1 MDDNRIIQL
10 FWKRDET
17 AIKRISEKYSN
28 YCYTIAWNILFNH
41 EDSEECL
48 NDTWLKIWGYIP
60 PNVPKNLSVYAG
72 KITRGLAIDRIRK
85 KTARKRTDTH
95 IVSLDAEVIALNQ
108 IVEKTLDDVMAE
120 KELLSVINKFLY
132 NLPPADRDI
141 FIRRYWYMDTL
152 EEIAKRHNKKIST
165 IKSNL
170 FRNRKKLLMI
180 LTKERGDIQ

>member
-1 MDDNRIIQL
+1 
-10 FWKRDET
+10 
-17 AIKRISEKYSN
+17 
-28 YCYTIAWNILFNH
+28 
-41 EDSEECL
+41 
-48 NDTWLKIWGYIP
+48 
-60 PNVPKNLSVYAG
+60 
-72 KITRGLAIDRIRK
+72 
-85 KTARKRTDTH
+85 
-95 IVSLDAEVIALNQ
+95 
-108 IVEKTLDDVMAE
+108 MAE

-132 NLPPADRDI
+132 NISPADRDI